1 MKKGDGQ
8 TAKMCDTLV
17 KPVDLREPY
26 VGKSASS

>member
-26 VGKSASS
+26 GKSESS